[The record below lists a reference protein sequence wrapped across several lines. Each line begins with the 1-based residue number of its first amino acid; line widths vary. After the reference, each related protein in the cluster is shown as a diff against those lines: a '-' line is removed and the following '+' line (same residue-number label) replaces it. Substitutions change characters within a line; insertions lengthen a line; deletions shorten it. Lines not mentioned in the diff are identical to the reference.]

1 MEKVLVI
8 LSSLCNDGVTHVVM
22 NYYRH
27 IDKEKIQFD
36 FLVESCREDIRQ
48 EIELYGGKIFVIPNR
63 TSRPIK
69 YMKTL
74 NSICKKGYQIVHIHH
89 NSANLIVMAGL
100 VAKLNNIPNIIGH
113 SHNSSCVIKWQH
125 YLCKPFVNFI
135 VNHRFAC
142 SEEAGKWIFGNRKVM
157 IIRNAID
164 VKKFSFNE
172 MKRETIRAELGI
184 KENEKVIGF
193 VGRLEE
199 QKNPFF
205 VVELAKTI
213 ITEFGS
219 GYKFLFLGEG
229 KLRGMLEDKVKKYN
243 ISSNVIFMGNVKNV
257 NEYLNVFDFFVFPS
271 FYEGLG
277 MSCIEAQ
284 TSGIRCLVSAN
295 VPKIVKVTDLIEFKS
310 IESNCLSEWANYIID
325 NINCKRLGVSNQIEK
340 AGYSISKEAVRLEEL
355 YLSMI

>member
-113 SHNSSCVIKWQH
+113 SRQ
-125 YLCKPFVNFI
+125 
-135 VNHRFAC
+135 R
-142 SEEAGKWIFGNRKVM
+142 
-157 IIRNAID
+157 
-164 VKKFSFNE
+164 
-172 MKRETIRAELGI
+172 
-184 KENEKVIGF
+184 
-193 VGRLEE
+193 
-199 QKNPFF
+199 
-205 VVELAKTI
+205 
-213 ITEFGS
+213 
-219 GYKFLFLGEG
+219 GE
-229 KLRGMLEDKVKKYN
+229 
-243 ISSNVIFMGNVKNV
+243 
-257 NEYLNVFDFFVFPS
+257 
-271 FYEGLG
+271 
-277 MSCIEAQ
+277 
-284 TSGIRCLVSAN
+284 TSGRKDDHTGQEEHSGCQAPGFCLYHQGSRRQE
-295 VPKIVKVTDLIEFKS
+295 DL
-310 IESNCLSEWANYIID
+310 
-325 NINCKRLGVSNQIEK
+325 
-340 AGYSISKEAVRLEEL
+340 
-355 YLSMI
+355 